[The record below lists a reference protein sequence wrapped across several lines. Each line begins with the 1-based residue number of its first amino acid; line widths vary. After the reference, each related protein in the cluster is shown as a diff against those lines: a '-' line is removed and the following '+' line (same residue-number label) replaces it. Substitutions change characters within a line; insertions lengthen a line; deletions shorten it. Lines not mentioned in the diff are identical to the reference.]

1 MALAVALAVASTLM
15 SAKASMDASKAAMRE
30 AAIRQKQ
37 FDRQMKEGQLSALI
51 AHNNRVAQQQSFI
64 ATNESIVGT
73 TGRDYDR
80 SYRAIKERA
89 DRELAIE
96 SDRAYVQ
103 HLAEQANI
111 SLAAKLSMEK
121 GKNIAQAYKYQAI
134 STIISGGMRTQKLI
148 GSTPDGSKSWD
159 YM

>member
-1 MALAVALAVASTLM
+1 MHIIIEL
-15 SAKASMDASKAAMRE
+15 
-30 AAIRQKQ
+30 
-37 FDRQMKEGQLSALI
+37 
-51 AHNNRVAQQQSFI
+51 QQQSFI

-89 DRELAIE
+89 DKELAIE

-134 STIISGGMRTQKLI
+134 STIISGGMKTQKLI
-148 GSTPDGSKSWD
+148 GSNGSKSWD

>member
-37 FDRQMKEGQLSALI
+37 FDRQMKEGQLSAII
-51 AHNNRVAQQQSFI
+51 AHNNRVAQQSFI

-121 GKNIAQAYKYQAI
+121 GKNIAQAYRYQAI
-134 STIISGGMRTQKLI
+134 STIISGGMKTKKLI
-148 GSTPDGSKSWD
+148 GSNGSKSWD